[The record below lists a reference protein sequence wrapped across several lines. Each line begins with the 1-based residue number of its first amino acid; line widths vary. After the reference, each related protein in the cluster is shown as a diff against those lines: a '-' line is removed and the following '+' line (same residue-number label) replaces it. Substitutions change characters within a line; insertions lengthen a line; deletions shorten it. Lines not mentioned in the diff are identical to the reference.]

1 MVTKE
6 SIEVIAQSIGLS
18 TLSPDVSAAL
28 APDVEYRVRE
38 VMQEAIKCMRHARRT
53 TLMAHDV
60 DSALHFRN
68 LEPTSGSKS
77 MRFKRAPENRDLYFF
92 DDKDVELKNVIE
104 APLPNA
110 PPDASVFLH
119 WLAIDGIQP
128 SIPQNSPLQA
138 ISDLKRSEYKDDGL
152 AARQVL
158 SKDLQIYF
166 DKVTEWALT
175 QSGSTLFR
183 QALASLEIDPGLHP
197 LVPFFTSFIA
207 EEIVKNMDNYP
218 ILLALMRLARSL
230 LHNPHVHIEPY
241 LHQLMPSIITCL
253 IAKRLGRRSSDNHW
267 DLRNFTAS
275 TVASTCK
282 RFGHVYHNLLPRVT
296 RSLLHTFLDPTKAL
310 PQHYGAI
317 QGMVALGL
325 NMVRFLVLPNLG
337 PYLLLLLP
345 EMGLEKQKEEAKR
358 HGAWL
363 VYGALMVAA
372 GRCLYERLKTSETL
386 LSPPTSSVWKTNGK
400 LTSPRQSKR
409 KASSDNLTHQPPLK
423 KIAVGGI
430 IQMSSTQMQ
439 MRGTTTVPQQSH
451 TDADARH
458 HNSPSTIAP
467 KTSAAAGTDVDN
479 YLFPLFEYFGE
490 SMLMFTPTH
499 ELSFFL

>member
-68 LEPTSGSKS
+68 LELLRTEIYTSSMTKMSSSRMLSKL
-77 MRFKRAPENRDLYFF
+77 LYQMHLLMHLF
-92 DDKDVELKNVIE
+92 
-104 APLPNA
+104 
-110 PPDASVFLH
+110 SH

>member
-6 SIEVIAQSIGLS
+6 SIEVIAQSIGVS
-18 TLSPDVSAAL
+18 TLSPEVSAAL
-28 APDVEYRVRE
+28 APDVDYRVRE
-38 VMQEAIKCMRHARRT
+38 IMQEAIKCMRHARRT

-77 MRFKRAPENRDLYFF
+77 IRLKRAPEHRDLYFF
-92 DDKDVELKNVIE
+92 DEKDVELKNVME
-104 APLPNA
+104 APLPTT
-110 PPDASVFLH
+110 PPHVSIATH

-138 ISDLKRSEYKDDGL
+138 ISDLKRSEYKEDGL
-152 AARQVL
+152 PARQVL
-158 SKDLQIYF
+158 SKELQVYF

-175 QSGSTLFR
+175 LSGSTLFR
-183 QALASLEIDPGLHP
+183 RALSSLKTDPGLHP
-197 LVPFFTSFIA
+197 LAPFFTSFIA
-207 EEIVKNMDNYP
+207 EEIVRNMDNYST
-218 ILLALMRLARSL
+218 LLALMGLARSL

-253 IAKRLGRRSSDNHW
+253 IAKHLGRRLSDNHW
-267 DLRNFTAS
+267 DLRNFTAG

-325 NMVRFLVLPNLG
+325 NMVRFLLLPNLG
-337 PYLLLLLP
+337 PYLQLLLP
-345 EMGLEKQKEEAKR
+345 EMVPEKQKDEVKR

-372 GRCLYERLKTSETL
+372 GRCLYERLKTSQTL
-386 LSPPTSSVWKTNGK
+386 LSPPTRSVWKTNGK
-400 LTSPRQSKR
+400 LTNPRQSKR

-423 KIAVGGI
+423 KLAGEGI
-430 IQMSSTQMQ
+430 MQMSSTQMQ
-439 MRGTTTVPQQSH
+439 MHGTIVGLSAATQQTH
-451 TDADARH
+451 VGRD
-458 HNSPSTIAP
+458 IAP
-467 KTSAAAGTDVDN
+467 RTSATSGTNIDS
-479 YLFPLFEYFGE
+479 YLCPLFEYFGE
-490 SMLMFTPTH
+490 SMLMFTPKH

>member
-1 MVTKE
+1 MMVTKE
-6 SIEVIAQSIGLS
+6 SIEVIAQSIGIS

-68 LEPTSGSKS
+68 LEPTCGFTSSKTV
-77 MRFKRAPENRDLYFF
+77 RLKRAPEHRDLYFF
-92 DDKDVELKNVIE
+92 DDKDVELKNVLE
-104 APLPNA
+104 APLLNA
-110 PPDASVFLH
+110 PPDASITSH

-128 SIPQNSPLQA
+128 SIPQNSPVQA
-138 ISDLKRSEYKDDGL
+138 ISDVKRSEYKDDGL
-152 AARQVL
+152 PARHVL
-158 SKDLQIYF
+158 SKELQIYY

-175 QSGSTLFR
+175 LSGSTVFR
-183 QALASLEIDPGLHP
+183 QALTSLETDPGLHP
-197 LVPFFTSFIA
+197 LVPFFTCFIA
-207 EEIVKNMDNYP
+207 EEIVRNMDNYP

-230 LHNPHVHIEPY
+230 LHNPHVHLEPY

-253 IAKRLGRRSSDNHW
+253 IAKRLGKRLSDSHW
-267 DLRNFTAS
+267 DLRNFTAG
-275 TVASTCK
+275 TVAATCK

-325 NMVRFLVLPNLG
+325 NVVRFVVLPNLE

-345 EMGLEKQKEEAKR
+345 EMAHEKQKDGAKR
-358 HGAWL
+358 HEAWL
-363 VYGALMVAA
+363 VYGVLMVAA
-372 GRCLYERLKTSETL
+372 GRCLYERLKTSQTL
-386 LSPPTSSVWKTNGK
+386 LSPPTRSVWKTDGK
-400 LTSPRQSKR
+400 LTNPRQSKR

-423 KIAVGGI
+423 KIAAEGI
-430 IQMSSTQMQ
+430 MQMSSTQMQ
-439 MRGTTTVPQQSH
+439 MGLSAVPQQSPLVGR
-451 TDADARH
+451 DV
-458 HNSPSTIAP
+458 SPR
-467 KTSAAAGTDVDN
+467 TSATLGTDVDN
-479 YLFPLFEYFGE
+479 FLFPLFDYFGE
-490 SMLMFTPTH
+490 SMLMFTPKH

>member
-18 TLSPDVSAAL
+18 SLSPEVSAAL
-28 APDVEYRVRE
+28 APDVEYRVLE

-77 MRFKRAPENRDLYFF
+77 MRFKRAPENRDLYFL

-110 PPDASVFLH
+110 PPDASIFSH

-128 SIPQNSPLQA
+128 SIPQNSHLQA

-152 AARQVL
+152 AAR
-158 SKDLQIYF
+158 QIYF

-183 QALASLEIDPGLHP
+183 QALSSLETDPGLHP

-207 EEIVKNMDNYP
+207 EEIVRNMDNYP

-241 LHQLMPSIITCL
+241 LHQFMPSIITCL
-253 IAKRLGRRSSDNHW
+253 IAKSLGRKSSDNHW
-267 DLRNFTAS
+267 HLRNFTAS

-282 RFGHVYHNLLPRVT
+282 RYGHVYHNLLPRVT

-345 EMGLEKQKEEAKR
+345 EMEPEKQKDEAKR

-372 GRCLYERLKTSETL
+372 GRCLYERLKSSETL
-386 LSPPTSSVWKTNGK
+386 LSPPNSSVWKTNGK

-430 IQMSSTQMQ
+430 IQMSSAQMQ
-439 MRGTTTVPQQSH
+439 MHGTTTVPQQSLVGR
-451 TDADARH
+451 DIARR
-458 HNSPSTIAP
+458 
-467 KTSAAAGTDVDN
+467 TSAALGTDVDN

-490 SMLMFTPTH
+490 SMLMFTPKH

>member
-6 SIEVIAQSIGLS
+6 SIEVIAQSIGLF
-18 TLSPDVSAAL
+18 TLSPDVSTAL

-68 LEPTSGSKS
+68 LEPTSGSKTV
-77 MRFKRAPENRDLYFF
+77 RFTRAPEHRDLYFF
-92 DDKDVELKNVIE
+92 DDKDVDLKNVIE
-104 APLPNA
+104 APIPNA
-110 PPDASVFLH
+110 PPDASITSH

-128 SIPQNSPLQA
+128 SIPQNSSVQA
-138 ISDLKRSEYKDDGL
+138 ISDVKRSEYKEDGL
-152 AARQVL
+152 PARHVL
-158 SKDLQIYF
+158 SKELQIYF
-166 DKVTEWALT
+166 DKVTEWTLT
-175 QSGSTLFR
+175 LPGSTVFR
-183 QALASLEIDPGLHP
+183 QALASLETDPGLHP
-197 LVPFFTSFIA
+197 LVPFFTCFIA
-207 EEIVKNMDNYP
+207 EEIVRNMDNYP
-218 ILLALMRLARSL
+218 TLLALMRLARSL

-253 IAKRLGRRSSDNHW
+253 IAKRLGKRLSNNHW

-317 QGMVALGL
+317 QGMLALGL
-325 NMVRFLVLPNLG
+325 NVVRFVVLPNLE

-345 EMGLEKQKEEAKR
+345 EMVPEKQKDEAMR

-363 VYGALMVAA
+363 VYGVLMVAA
-372 GRCLYERLKTSETL
+372 GRCLYERLKTFQTL
-386 LSPPTSSVWKTNGK
+386 LSPPTRSVWKTDGK
-400 LTSPRQSKR
+400 PRQSKR
-409 KASSDNLTHQPPLK
+409 KASSDNLAHQPPLK
-423 KIAVGGI
+423 KIAAEGI
-430 IQMSSTQMQ
+430 MPTQMQ
-439 MRGTTTVPQQSH
+439 MHGTTVGLSAVPQQSPVG
-451 TDADARH
+451 RE
-458 HNSPSTIAP
+458 IAP
-467 KTSAAAGTDVDN
+467 RTSATRGTDKDN
-479 YLFPLFEYFGE
+479 FLFPLFEYFGE
-490 SMLMFTPTH
+490 SMLMFTPKH

>member
-1 MVTKE
+1 
-6 SIEVIAQSIGLS
+6 
-18 TLSPDVSAAL
+18 
-28 APDVEYRVRE
+28 
-38 VMQEAIKCMRHARRT
+38 
-53 TLMAHDV
+53 
-60 DSALHFRN
+60 
-68 LEPTSGSKS
+68 

-110 PPDASVFLH
+110 PPDASVFSH

-325 NMVRFLVLPNLG
+325 NMVLPLD
-337 PYLLLLLP
+337 
-345 EMGLEKQKEEAKR
+345 
-358 HGAWL
+358 
-363 VYGALMVAA
+363 
-372 GRCLYERLKTSETL
+372 
-386 LSPPTSSVWKTNGK
+386 
-400 LTSPRQSKR
+400 
-409 KASSDNLTHQPPLK
+409 AS
-423 KIAVGGI
+423 
-430 IQMSSTQMQ
+430 
-439 MRGTTTVPQQSH
+439 
-451 TDADARH
+451 
-458 HNSPSTIAP
+458 
-467 KTSAAAGTDVDN
+467 
-479 YLFPLFEYFGE
+479 
-490 SMLMFTPTH
+490 
-499 ELSFFL
+499 

>member
-77 MRFKRAPENRDLYFF
+77 MRFKRAPENRELYFF

-110 PPDASVFLH
+110 PPDASITSH
-119 WLAIDGIQP
+119 WLTIDGIQP

-138 ISDLKRSEYKDDGL
+138 VSDLKRSEYKDDVL

-158 SKDLQIYF
+158 SKELQNYF

-175 QSGSTLFR
+175 QSGSSLFR
-183 QALASLEIDPGLHP
+183 QALSSLEIDPGLHP

-218 ILLALMRLARSL
+218 VLLALMRLAKSL
-230 LHNPHVHIEPY
+230 LHNPQVHIEPY
-241 LHQLMPSIITCL
+241 LNQLMPSIITCL
-253 IAKRLGRRSSDNHW
+253 IAKRLGRRLSDNHW

-275 TVASTCK
+275 TLASTCK

-296 RSLLHTFLDPTKAL
+296 RSLLHTFLDPTKSL

-345 EMGLEKQKEEAKR
+345 EMVPEKQKEEAKR

-363 VYGALMVAA
+363 VYGALMAAEEIIILTVPQVAA

-386 LSPPTSSVWKTNGK
+386 LSPPTSSVWKINGK
-400 LTSPRQSKR
+400 LTNARQSKR
-409 KASSDNLTHQPPLK
+409 KASSGNLTHQPPWTTISFLFLS
-423 KIAVGGI
+423 ILMRACLCSPPNMNSV
-430 IQMSSTQMQ
+430 SSSNKLFTCSF
-439 MRGTTTVPQQSH
+439 VPQN
-451 TDADARH
+451 
-458 HNSPSTIAP
+458 NSYIISGNILD
-467 KTSAAAGTDVDN
+467 SI
-479 YLFPLFEYFGE
+479 F
-490 SMLMFTPTH
+490 M
-499 ELSFFL
+499 

>member
-18 TLSPDVSAAL
+18 TLSPEVSAAL

-60 DSALHFRN
+60 DSALQFRN
-68 LEPTSGSKS
+68 LEPTCGFTSSKS
-77 MRFKRAPENRDLYFF
+77 TRFKRAPEHRDLYFL
-92 DDKDVELKNVIE
+92 DDKDVELKNVLE

-110 PPDASVFLH
+110 PPDASITSQ

-128 SIPQNSPLQA
+128 CIPQNSPLQA
-138 ISDLKRSEYKDDGL
+138 ISDLKRLEYKEDPL
-152 AARQVL
+152 AARHVL
-158 SKDLQIYF
+158 SKELQLYF

-175 QSGSTLFR
+175 LPGSTLFR
-183 QALASLEIDPGLHP
+183 QALASLETDPGLHP
-197 LVPFFTSFIA
+197 LLPFFTCFIA
-207 EEIVKNMDNYP
+207 EEIVRNMDNYP

-253 IAKRLGRRSSDNHW
+253 IAKRLGRRFSDNHW
-267 DLRNFTAS
+267 DLRNFTA
-275 TVASTCK
+275 TAVGSTCK

-296 RSLLHTFLDPTKAL
+296 RSLLHTFLDPTKTL

-325 NMVRFLVLPNLG
+325 NVVRFHVLPNLE
-337 PYLLLLLP
+337 PYLQLLLP
-345 EMGLEKQKEEAKR
+345 EMVPEKQKDEAKR

-363 VYGALMVAA
+363 VYGALIVAA
-372 GRCLYERLKTSETL
+372 GRCLYERLKTSQTL
-386 LSPPTSSVWKTNGK
+386 LSPPARSVWKTDGK
-400 LTSPRQSKR
+400 LTNPRQSKR

-423 KIAVGGI
+423 KIAAEGTMV
-430 IQMSSTQMQ
+430 MTQMH
-439 MRGTTTVPQQSH
+439 GAIVPAPQQSLVGR
-451 TDADARH
+451 D
-458 HNSPSTIAP
+458 IAP
-467 KTSAAAGTDVDN
+467 RTSATLTTDVDN
-479 YLFPLFEYFGE
+479 FLFPLFDYFGE
-490 SMLMFTPTH
+490 SMLMFTPKH
-499 ELSFFL
+499 ELNVFL